1 MPPFGISNRKTPM
14 ATPSPDIAGAAS
26 LSSGRGMGPARSGRE
41 GEGAPPAPD
50 DPGIDI
56 GGRLRRLREE
66 HGLSQRELARRAG
79 VSNATVSLI
88 EQNRASPSIGSLKRV
103 LDGLPLSLAAFF
115 ALPEGPEDPVFFPA
129 AELTEIAGRLAGHGG
144 PGEPSGPGGAE
155 GPGGPEGLI
164 SYRQVGCDLSGRAL
178 QILHERLAPGADT
191 GPTALSHAGE
201 EGGVVIRGRVELTVG
216 PRRRILGPGDAYYF
230 QSRLPHRF
238 RVVGEEP
245 AEIVSACTPP
255 SF

>member
-1 MPPFGISNRKTPM
+1 MGKAPQEAAPMPAFGISNRKTPM
-14 ATPSPDIAGAAS
+14 AAPSPEIASAISTSPPGEVKERRS
-26 LSSGRGMGPARSGRE
+26 DPRSSGRGRGPPRLGRE
-41 GEGAPPAPD
+41 GEGAVPPAD

-129 AELTEIAGRLAGHGG
+129 AELTEIAGRLGPHGG
-144 PGEPSGPGGAE
+144 APDGPEGPE
-155 GPGGPEGLI
+155 GPGGSGGLI
-164 SYRQVGCDLSGRAL
+164 SYR
-178 QILHERLAPGADT
+178 
-191 GPTALSHAGE
+191 
-201 EGGVVIRGRVELTVG
+201 
-216 PRRRILGPGDAYYF
+216 
-230 QSRLPHRF
+230 
-238 RVVGEEP
+238 
-245 AEIVSACTPP
+245 
-255 SF
+255 

>member
-1 MPPFGISNRKTPM
+1 M
-14 ATPSPDIAGAAS
+14 
-26 LSSGRGMGPARSGRE
+26 
-41 GEGAPPAPD
+41 
-50 DPGIDI
+50 DI

-129 AELTEIAGRLAGHGG
+129 AELTEIAGRPGAAGGHGG
-144 PGEPSGPGGAE
+144 SGGSGA
-155 GPGGPEGLI
+155 GPGGPGGLI

>member
-1 MPPFGISNRKTPM
+1 MPAFGISNRKTPM
-14 ATPSPDIAGAAS
+14 ADGTAV
-26 LSSGRGMGPARSGRE
+26 L
-41 GEGAPPAPD
+41 APPHSGAD

-129 AELTEIAGRLAGHGG
+129 AELTEIAGRLGPHGG
-144 PGEPSGPGGAE
+144 APDGPE
-155 GPGGPEGLI
+155 GPEGLI

>member
-1 MPPFGISNRKTPM
+1 MPAFGISNRKTPM
-14 ATPSPDIAGAAS
+14 ADDVAAALTPPLSGA
-26 LSSGRGMGPARSGRE
+26 
-41 GEGAPPAPD
+41 D

-129 AELTEIAGRLAGHGG
+129 AELTEIAGRLGPHGG
-144 PGEPSGPGGAE
+144 APGGPE
-155 GPGGPEGLI
+155 GPEGLI

>member
-1 MPPFGISNRKTPM
+1 M
-14 ATPSPDIAGAAS
+14 AGVAPSPEIADAISTPGQARGRLS
-26 LSSGRGMGPARSGRE
+26 PQREVKERRPLSSGRGRGPARLGRE
-41 GEGAPPAPD
+41 GEGAAPTAD

-56 GGRLRRLREE
+56 AGRLRRLREE
-66 HGLSQRELARRAG
+66 HGLNQRELARRAG

-103 LDGLPLSLAAFF
+103 LDGLPLSLAEFF

-129 AELTEIAGRLAGHGG
+129 AELTEIAGRHGG
-144 PGEPSGPGGAE
+144 APGEPD
-155 GPGGPEGLI
+155 GLI

-178 QILHERLAPGADT
+178 RILHERLAPGADT

-201 EGGVVIRGRVELTVG
+201 EGGVVIRGRVELTIG

>member
-1 MPPFGISNRKTPM
+1 MVTESPLPSREGARGRGFPPPEP
-14 ATPSPDIAGAAS
+14 APS
-26 LSSGRGMGPARSGRE
+26 SSGQA
-41 GEGAPPAPD
+41 APD

-103 LDGLPLSLAAFF
+103 LDGLPLSLAEFF
-115 ALPEGPEDPVFFPA
+115 ALPEGPEDPVFFA
-129 AELTEIAGRLAGHGG
+129 AADLVEIAGRLGGHGG
-144 PGEPSGPGGAE
+144 PGGPEGSGEPGGSA
-155 GPGGPEGLI
+155 GLI
-164 SYRQVGCDLSGRAL
+164 SYRQVGCQPGRAL

>member
-1 MPPFGISNRKTPM
+1 MALTPGPAPM
-14 ATPSPDIAGAAS
+14 AAESPLPSREGGRGRGFLPPEPAPS
-26 LSSGRGMGPARSGRE
+26 SSGQA
-41 GEGAPPAPD
+41 AAD

-144 PGEPSGPGGAE
+144 GSE
-155 GPGGPEGLI
+155 GPEGSGLI

>member
-1 MPPFGISNRKTPM
+1 M
-14 ATPSPDIAGAAS
+14 AAPSPDIAGAES
-26 LSSGRGMGPARSGRE
+26 LSSGRGRGPARLGRE
-41 GEGAPPAPD
+41 GEGAAPAAED
-50 DPGIDI
+50 DSGIDI

-144 PGEPSGPGGAE
+144 GSE
-155 GPGGPEGLI
+155 GPEGSGLI

>member
-1 MPPFGISNRKTPM
+1 M
-14 ATPSPDIAGAAS
+14 ADAA
-26 LSSGRGMGPARSGRE
+26 A
-41 GEGAPPAPD
+41 APPLSGAD
-50 DPGIDI
+50 DAGIDI
-56 GGRLRRLREE
+56 GGKLRRLREE

-129 AELTEIAGRLAGHGG
+129 AELTEIAGKLGGHGG
-144 PGEPSGPGGAE
+144 GSDGPD
-155 GPGGPEGLI
+155 GLI

-238 RVVGEEP
+238 RVVGEEA

>member
-1 MPPFGISNRKTPM
+1 M
-14 ATPSPDIAGAAS
+14 
-26 LSSGRGMGPARSGRE
+26 
-41 GEGAPPAPD
+41 
-50 DPGIDI
+50 DI

-129 AELTEIAGRLAGHGG
+129 AELTEIAGRAGGHAAGG
-144 PGEPSGPGGAE
+144 E
-155 GPGGPEGLI
+155 LI

>member
-1 MPPFGISNRKTPM
+1 M
-14 ATPSPDIAGAAS
+14 AAPSPDIAGAES
-26 LSSGRGMGPARSGRE
+26 LSSGRGRGPAEGRE
-41 GEGAPPAPD
+41 GEGAVPPAD

-129 AELTEIAGRLAGHGG
+129 AELTEIAGRAGGHAAGG
-144 PGEPSGPGGAE
+144 E
-155 GPGGPEGLI
+155 LI

>member
-1 MPPFGISNRKTPM
+1 MPAFGISNRKTPM
-14 ATPSPDIAGAAS
+14 ADAIAA
-26 LSSGRGMGPARSGRE
+26 
-41 GEGAPPAPD
+41 APPSDTD

-129 AELTEIAGRLAGHGG
+129 AELTEIAGKLTGHGG
-144 PGEPSGPGGAE
+144 GSTE
-155 GPGGPEGLI
+155 GPGGSGGLI

>member
-1 MPPFGISNRKTPM
+1 V
-14 ATPSPDIAGAAS
+14 AA
-26 LSSGRGMGPARSGRE
+26 PA
-41 GEGAPPAPD
+41 D

-129 AELTEIAGRLAGHGG
+129 AELTEIAGRLGPHGG
-144 PGEPSGPGGAE
+144 APAGPE
-155 GPGGPEGLI
+155 GPGGSGGLI

>member
-1 MPPFGISNRKTPM
+1 MALTPGPAPM
-14 ATPSPDIAGAAS
+14 ITESPLPSREGVR
-26 LSSGRGMGPARSGRE
+26 GRGFPPPEPALSPSGQ
-41 GEGAPPAPD
+41 AAAD

-129 AELTEIAGRLAGHGG
+129 AELTEIAGRLGTHGG
-144 PGEPSGPGGAE
+144 DPDGS
-155 GPGGPEGLI
+155 GLI

>member
-1 MPPFGISNRKTPM
+1 MPAFGISNRKTPM
-14 ATPSPDIAGAAS
+14 ADDAA
-26 LSSGRGMGPARSGRE
+26 A
-41 GEGAPPAPD
+41 APPLSGAD
-50 DPGIDI
+50 DGGIDI
-56 GGRLRRLREE
+56 GGRLRRLREMQ
-66 HGLSQRELARRAG
+66 GLSQRELARRAG

-103 LDGLPLSLAAFF
+103 LDGLPLSLAEFF
-115 ALPEGPEDPVFFPA
+115 ALPEGPEDPVFFGA
-129 AELTEIAGRLAGHGG
+129 AELVEIAGKPGGHGAG
-144 PGEPSGPGGAE
+144 PEGPSGPG
-155 GPGGPEGLI
+155 GLI
-164 SYRQVGCDLSGRAL
+164 SYRQVGCHPGRAL

-191 GPTALSHAGE
+191 GPTPLSHAGE

-245 AEIVSACTPP
+245 VEIVSACTPP

>member
-1 MPPFGISNRKTPM
+1 M
-14 ATPSPDIAGAAS
+14 ADDVAARPRRAPSLPGADDS
-26 LSSGRGMGPARSGRE
+26 
-41 GEGAPPAPD
+41 APQ

-103 LDGLPLSLAAFF
+103 LDGLPLSLAEFF
-115 ALPEGPEDPVFFPA
+115 ALPEGPEDPVFFAA
-129 AELTEIAGRLAGHGG
+129 AELVEIAGKSGGHG
-144 PGEPSGPGGAE
+144 A
-155 GPGGPEGLI
+155 GPEGLI
-164 SYRQVGCDLSGRAL
+164 SYRQVGCHPGRAL

-191 GPTALSHAGE
+191 GPTPLSHAGE

-245 AEIVSACTPP
+245 VEIVSACTPP

>member
-1 MPPFGISNRKTPM
+1 MPAFGISNRKTPM
-14 ATPSPDIAGAAS
+14 APRANDTVTAA
-26 LSSGRGMGPARSGRE
+26 L
-41 GEGAPPAPD
+41 APPPSGPD

-129 AELTEIAGRLAGHGG
+129 AELTEIAGRLGPHGG
-144 PGEPSGPGGAE
+144 APDGPEGPE
-155 GPGGPEGLI
+155 GPGGSGGLI